1 MHNLHIAPV
10 PKDQTMPHV
19 LPDIL
24 RNTGNASAIPSAT
37 TEIAPGIERV
47 TPMVQSSFWAILT
60 LVVAA
65 ILMGLGPVF
74 VRFSG
79 VSPDASAFWRV
90 ALAAPLLGA
99 TVFLIPAGSSKPAV
113 GNGVSVRKRDTGLMI
128 LAGLLFAAD
137 LVACHMAIEMT
148 TVGNAILLNN
158 LAPVI
163 IGFLGLFGIARKP
176 GLMFWCGVPFAII
189 GGYFLFRASETGAGS
204 MQGDA
209 FAVLAAFFYAGYL
222 IVISRLRRNH
232 SAASIMFWS
241 TLTTMIALGVMLMI
255 KGNFVLP
262 PHMTGW
268 LALIGLAM
276 LVHVL
281 GQGMVS
287 VGLKRVD
294 EATGSM
300 ILLLQPFVA
309 SILGAVILGEMLNQ
323 WHIMGSAAVVVALL
337 IATRRRRTL

>member
-1 MHNLHIAPV
+1 
-10 PKDQTMPHV
+10 MPRA

-24 RNTGNASAIPSAT
+24 RNAGSTSVTPSAT
-37 TEIAPGIERV
+37 TDIAQREEGLKL
-47 TPMVQSSFWAILT
+47 MAQSSFWAIAT

-65 ILMGLGPVF
+65 ILMGLGPIF
-74 VRFSG
+74 VRYSG

-90 ALAAPLLGA
+90 ALAAPVLGA
-99 TVFLIPAGSSKPAV
+99 TVFLMPAGSSKPAN
-113 GNGVSVRKRDTGLMI
+113 GNGVSARKHGDTGLMI
-128 LAGLLFAAD
+128 LAGLFFAAD

-176 GLMFWCGVPFAII
+176 GVMFWCGVPFAVI

-204 MQGDA
+204 MRGDA

-232 SAASIMFWS
+232 SAVSIMFWS
-241 TLTTMIALGVMLMI
+241 TLTTMIALGVMMLI

-262 PHMTGW
+262 PHITGW

-309 SILGAVILGEMLNQ
+309 SILGAVILGEVLNQ